1 MRDKL
6 FEQGLKL
13 RKQVL
18 GAAYVETQL
27 RTADAFTMPMQMLA
41 TKSAWGMVW
50 SRPGLPRRIRSMLNI
65 AMLVAL
71 GKAEELELHL
81 GGAIAQKLG
90 ERLAQQVVVDN
101 RPGAGGNI
109 GTDIVAKSAPDGHT
123 LLMGSAG
130 PLAIN
135 ASLFGKMPF
144 DPIRDLAP
152 VTLAASTPNVLVVH
166 PSLRAATVRELIALA
181 KARPSEINFA
191 SSGHGTPA
199 HLAGELFNSM
209 AGVKMVH
216 VPYKGAAPALAD
228 LLGGQVQ
235 LMFSTMPPALPH
247 VKDGKLRALA
257 VTSAKRS
264 PAAPE
269 PPTVGEI
276 ALRGFEANT
285 WHGVV
290 APAGTP
296 AAIIARLNRE
306 IVAIL
311 HLPDVVERLSAQG
324 AEPVGSTPE

>member
-1 MRDKL
+1 VTGR
-6 FEQGLKL
+6 
-13 RKQVL
+13 R
-18 GAAYVETQL
+18 AAL
-27 RTADAFTMPMQMLA
+27 SLA
-41 TKSAWGMVW
+41 ATLAILT
-50 SRPGLPRRIRSMLNI
+50 PH
-65 AMLVAL
+65 AA
-71 GKAEELELHL
+71 AA
-81 GGAIAQKLG
+81 GGAYPARPIRFVVAFPPGGGTDIIARSIAQKLA

-109 GTDIVAKSAPDGHT
+109 GTDIVAKSAPDGYT
-123 LLMGSAG
+123 MLMGSAG

-152 VTLAASTPNVLVVH
+152 VTLAASTPNALVVH
-166 PSLRAATVRELIALA
+166 PSLKAATVNELIALA
-181 KARPSEINFA
+181 KARPGEINFA

-209 AGVKMVH
+209 AGVKLVH

-257 VTSAKRS
+257 VTSLKRS
-264 PAAPE
+264 RATPE
-269 PPTVGEI
+269 LPTVDEV
-276 ALRGFEANT
+276 ALPGFEANT

-290 APAGTP
+290 LPAGTP
-296 AAIIARLNRE
+296 AAIVARLNRE

-311 HLPDVVERLSAQG
+311 HLPEVVERLSGQG
-324 AEPVGSTPE
+324 AEALGSTPEEFAAYIRSESVKWAKVVRDSGAKAE

>member
-1 MRDKL
+1 VTGR
-6 FEQGLKL
+6 
-13 RKQVL
+13 R
-18 GAAYVETQL
+18 AALSLAATL
-27 RTADAFTMPMQMLA
+27 AILAPHAARAADAYPAKPVRFVVAFP
-41 TKSAWGMVW
+41 
-50 SRPGLPRRIRSMLNI
+50 PGGGTDIIARS
-65 AMLVAL
+65 
-71 GKAEELELHL
+71 
-81 GGAIAQKLG
+81 IAQKLA
-90 ERLAQQVVVDN
+90 ERIAQQVVVDN

-109 GTDIVAKSAPDGHT
+109 GTDIVAKSAPDGYT

-144 DPIRDLAP
+144 DPIKDLAP

-166 PSLRAATVRELIALA
+166 PSLRAATVKELIALA
-181 KARPSEINFA
+181 KARPGEINFA

-209 AGVKMVH
+209 VGVKMVH

-264 PAAPE
+264 PAAPDL
-269 PPTVGEI
+269 PTLDEI
-276 ALRGFEANT
+276 ALPGFEANT

-290 APAGTP
+290 VPAGTP
-296 AAIIARLNRE
+296 ATIVARLNRE

-311 HLPDVVERLSAQG
+311 HLPDVVERFSSQG
-324 AEPVGSTPE
+324 AEALGSTPEEFAAYIRSETLKWAKVVRDSGAKAE

>member
-1 MRDKL
+1 MTRRRPAL
-6 FEQGLKL
+6 SF
-13 RKQVL
+13 
-18 GAAYVETQL
+18 AAAL
-27 RTADAFTMPMQMLA
+27 AILAPHAAAADAYPAKPLRFVVAFP
-41 TKSAWGMVW
+41 
-50 SRPGLPRRIRSMLNI
+50 PGGGTDIIARS
-65 AMLVAL
+65 
-71 GKAEELELHL
+71 
-81 GGAIAQKLG
+81 IAQKLA
-90 ERLAQQVVVDN
+90 ERIAQQVVVDN

-109 GTDIVAKSAPDGHT
+109 GTDMVAKSAPDGYT

-144 DPIRDLAP
+144 DPIKDLAP

-166 PSLRAATVRELIALA
+166 PSLKAATVNDLIALA
-181 KARPSEINFA
+181 KARPGEINFA

-216 VPYKGAAPALAD
+216 VPYKGAAPALSD

-264 PAAPE
+264 PAAPGL
-269 PPTVGEI
+269 PTVDEI
-276 ALRGFEANT
+276 ALQGFEANT

-290 APAGTP
+290 VPARTP
-296 AAIIARLNRE
+296 SAIVARLNRE

-311 HLPDVVERLSAQG
+311 HLPDVVERLSGQG
-324 AEPVGSTPE
+324 AEPVGSTPREFAAYIRAETLKWARVVRESGAKAE

>member
-1 MRDKL
+1 MGSRA
-6 FEQGLKL
+6 
-13 RKQVL
+13 VL
-18 GAAYVETQL
+18 SLAATLAILAPQAGAA
-27 RTADAFTMPMQMLA
+27 ADAYPA
-41 TKSAWGMVW
+41 
-50 SRPGLPRRIRSMLNI
+50 RPVRFVVAFPPGGGTDIIARS
-65 AMLVAL
+65 
-71 GKAEELELHL
+71 
-81 GGAIAQKLG
+81 IAQKLA
-90 ERLAQQVVVDN
+90 ERFAQQVVVDN

-109 GTDIVAKSAPDGHT
+109 GTDIVAKAAPDGYT
-123 LLMGSAG
+123 MLMGSAG

-144 DPIRDLAP
+144 DPIKDLAP

-166 PSLRAATVRELIALA
+166 PSLRATSVTELIALA
-181 KARPSEINFA
+181 KAKPGEINFA

-209 AGVKMVH
+209 AGVKLVH

-257 VTSAKRS
+257 VTSSKRS
-264 PAAPE
+264 PAKPDL
-269 PPTVGEI
+269 PTVDEA
-276 ALRGFEANT
+276 ALHGFEANT

-290 APAGTP
+290 VPAGTP
-296 AAIIARLNRE
+296 AAIVARLNRE

-311 HLPDVVERLSAQG
+311 HMPEIVERLSGQG
-324 AEPVGSTPE
+324 AEALGSTPEEFAAYIRSETLKWARVVRDSGAKAE

>member
-1 MRDKL
+1 ML
-6 FEQGLKL
+6 MSL
-13 RKQVL
+13 R
-18 GAAYVETQL
+18 AAASLSAALAVSALHAAAAAEAYPAKPV
-27 RTADAFTMPMQMLA
+27 RFVVAFP
-41 TKSAWGMVW
+41 
-50 SRPGLPRRIRSMLNI
+50 PGGGTDIIARS
-65 AMLVAL
+65 
-71 GKAEELELHL
+71 
-81 GGAIAQKLG
+81 IAQKLA

-166 PSLRAATVRELIALA
+166 PSLRAATIGELIALA
-181 KARPSEINFA
+181 KARPGEINFA

-216 VPYKGAAPALAD
+216 VPDKGAAPALAD

-235 LMFSTMPPALPH
+235 LLFSTLPPALPH
-247 VKDGKLRALA
+247 VKNSKLRALA
-257 VTSAKRS
+257 VAGPQR
-264 PAAPE
+264 
-269 PPTVGEI
+269 PPP
-276 ALRGFEANT
+276 
-285 WHGVV
+285 
-290 APAGTP
+290 APASPT
-296 AAIIARLNRE
+296 
-306 IVAIL
+306 
-311 HLPDVVERLSAQG
+311 
-324 AEPVGSTPE
+324 

>member
-1 MRDKL
+1 MTR
-6 FEQGLKL
+6 
-13 RKQVL
+13 RC
-18 GAAYVETQL
+18 AALSLTATL
-27 RTADAFTMPMQMLA
+27 AILAPHAAAGADAYPAKPVRFVVAFP
-41 TKSAWGMVW
+41 
-50 SRPGLPRRIRSMLNI
+50 PGGGTDIIARS
-65 AMLVAL
+65 
-71 GKAEELELHL
+71 
-81 GGAIAQKLG
+81 IAQKLA
-90 ERLAQQVVVDN
+90 ERIAQQVVVDN

-109 GTDIVAKSAPDGHT
+109 GTDMVAKSAPDGYT

-144 DPIRDLAP
+144 DPIKDLAP

-166 PSLRAATVRELIALA
+166 PALRAATLKELIALA
-181 KARPSEINFA
+181 KARPGEINFA

-199 HLAGELFNSM
+199 HLAGELFNLM
-209 AGVKMVH
+209 AGIKMVH

-235 LMFSTMPPALPH
+235 IMFSTMPPALPH
-247 VKDGKLRALA
+247 VRDGKLRALA

-269 PPTVGEI
+269 LPTVDET
-276 ALRGFEANT
+276 ALPGFEANT

-290 APAGTP
+290 VPAGTP
-296 AAIIARLNRE
+296 GAIVARLNRE

-311 HLPDVVERLSAQG
+311 HLPDVVERFSSQG
-324 AEPVGSTPE
+324 AEALGSTPEEFAAYIKSETLKWAKVVRDSGAKAE

>member
-1 MRDKL
+1 MTGR
-6 FEQGLKL
+6 
-13 RKQVL
+13 R
-18 GAAYVETQL
+18 AALSLAATL
-27 RTADAFTMPMQMLA
+27 AISTPHAAAAADAYPAKPIRFVVAFP
-41 TKSAWGMVW
+41 
-50 SRPGLPRRIRSMLNI
+50 PGGGTDIIARS
-65 AMLVAL
+65 
-71 GKAEELELHL
+71 
-81 GGAIAQKLG
+81 IAQKLA

-109 GTDIVAKSAPDGHT
+109 GTDIVAKSAPDGYT

-135 ASLFGKMPF
+135 ASLFDKMPF

-166 PSLRAATVRELIALA
+166 PSLKAATVNELIALA
-181 KARPSEINFA
+181 KARPGEINFA

-209 AGVKMVH
+209 AGVKLVH

-257 VTSAKRS
+257 VTSSKRS
-264 PAAPE
+264 RAMPE
-269 PPTVGEI
+269 LPTVDEV
-276 ALRGFEANT
+276 ALPGFEANT

-290 APAGTP
+290 VPAGTP
-296 AAIIARLNRE
+296 AAIVARLNRE

-311 HLPDVVERLSAQG
+311 HLPEVVERLSGQG
-324 AEPVGSTPE
+324 AEALGSTPEEFAAYIRSESVKWAKVVRDSGAKAE

>member
-1 MRDKL
+1 VTGR
-6 FEQGLKL
+6 
-13 RKQVL
+13 R
-18 GAAYVETQL
+18 AALSLAATL
-27 RTADAFTMPMQMLA
+27 AISTPHAAAAADAYPA
-41 TKSAWGMVW
+41 
-50 SRPGLPRRIRSMLNI
+50 RPIRFVVAFPPGGGTDII
-65 AMLVAL
+65 ARS
-71 GKAEELELHL
+71 
-81 GGAIAQKLG
+81 IAQKLA

-109 GTDIVAKSAPDGHT
+109 GTDIVAKSAPDGYT

-135 ASLFGKMPF
+135 ASLFDKMPF

-166 PSLRAATVRELIALA
+166 PSLKAATVNELIALA
-181 KARPSEINFA
+181 KARPGEINFA

-209 AGVKMVH
+209 AGVKLVH

-257 VTSAKRS
+257 VTSSKRS
-264 PAAPE
+264 RAMLE
-269 PPTVGEI
+269 LPTVDEV
-276 ALRGFEANT
+276 ALPGFEANT

-290 APAGTP
+290 VPAGTP
-296 AAIIARLNRE
+296 AAIVARLNRE

-311 HLPDVVERLSAQG
+311 HLPEVVERLSGQG
-324 AEPVGSTPE
+324 AEALGSTPEEFAAYIRSESVKWAKVVRDSGAKAE

>member
-1 MRDKL
+1 MARA
-6 FEQGLKL
+6 
-13 RKQVL
+13 VL
-18 GAAYVETQL
+18 SLAATLAISTPQAGAA
-27 RTADAFTMPMQMLA
+27 ADAYPA
-41 TKSAWGMVW
+41 
-50 SRPGLPRRIRSMLNI
+50 RPVRFVVAFPPGGGTDIIARS
-65 AMLVAL
+65 
-71 GKAEELELHL
+71 
-81 GGAIAQKLG
+81 IAQKLA
-90 ERLAQQVVVDN
+90 ERFAQQVVVDN

-109 GTDIVAKSAPDGHT
+109 GTDIVAKAAPDGYT
-123 LLMGSAG
+123 MLMGSAG

-144 DPIRDLAP
+144 DPIKDLAP

-166 PSLRAATVRELIALA
+166 PSLRATSVTELIALA
-181 KARPSEINFA
+181 KAKPGEINFA

-209 AGVKMVH
+209 AGVKLVH

-257 VTSAKRS
+257 VTSSKRS
-264 PAAPE
+264 PAKPDL
-269 PPTVGEI
+269 PTVDEA
-276 ALRGFEANT
+276 ALHGFEANT

-290 APAGTP
+290 VPAGTP
-296 AAIIARLNRE
+296 AAIVARLNRE

-311 HLPDVVERLSAQG
+311 HMPEIVERLSGQG
-324 AEPVGSTPE
+324 AEALGSTPEEFAAYIRSETLKWARVVRDSGAKAE

>member
-1 MRDKL
+1 
-6 FEQGLKL
+6 
-13 RKQVL
+13 
-18 GAAYVETQL
+18 
-27 RTADAFTMPMQMLA
+27 
-41 TKSAWGMVW
+41 
-50 SRPGLPRRIRSMLNI
+50 
-65 AMLVAL
+65 
-71 GKAEELELHL
+71 
-81 GGAIAQKLG
+81 
-90 ERLAQQVVVDN
+90 
-101 RPGAGGNI
+101 
-109 GTDIVAKSAPDGHT
+109 
-123 LLMGSAG
+123 MGSAG

-166 PSLRAATVRELIALA
+166 PSLRAATIEELIALA
-181 KARPSEINFA
+181 KARPGEINFA

-209 AGVKMVH
+209 ARVKMVH

-247 VKDGKLRALA
+247 VKDGRLRALA

-264 PAAPE
+264 PAMPE
-269 PPTVGEI
+269 LPTVDEI
-276 ALRGFEANT
+276 ALPGFEANT

-296 AAIIARLNRE
+296 TAIIARLNRE
-306 IVAIL
+306 IVSIL
-311 HLPDVVERLSAQG
+311 HLPEVVERLSAQG
-324 AEPVGSTPE
+324 AEPVGSTPEEFAAYIRSETVKWAKVVRESGAKAE

>member
-1 MRDKL
+1 MCR
-6 FEQGLKL
+6 
-13 RKQVL
+13 R
-18 GAAYVETQL
+18 AALSLAATL
-27 RTADAFTMPMQMLA
+27 ALLAPHAAAADAYPA
-41 TKSAWGMVW
+41 
-50 SRPGLPRRIRSMLNI
+50 RPVRFVVAFPPGGGTDIIARS
-65 AMLVAL
+65 
-71 GKAEELELHL
+71 
-81 GGAIAQKLG
+81 IAQKLA

-109 GTDIVAKSAPDGHT
+109 GTDIVAKSAPDGYT

-135 ASLFGKMPF
+135 ASLFATMPF
-144 DPIRDLAP
+144 DPIKDLAP

-166 PSLRAATVRELIALA
+166 PSLKATTVSELIALA
-181 KARPSEINFA
+181 KARPGEINFA

-247 VKDGKLRALA
+247 VKDRKLRALA

-269 PPTVGEI
+269 LPTLDEI
-276 ALRGFEANT
+276 ALPGFEANT
-285 WHGVV
+285 WHGVAV
-290 APAGTP
+290 PAGTP
-296 AAIIARLNRE
+296 TTIIARLNRE

-311 HLPDVVERLSAQG
+311 HLPDVVVRLSGQG
-324 AEPVGSTPE
+324 AEPVGSTPEDFAAYIRSETLKWAKVVKESGAKAE

>member
-1 MRDKL
+1 MRMS
-6 FEQGLKL
+6 L
-13 RKQVL
+13 R
-18 GAAYVETQL
+18 AAASLSAALAVSAL
-27 RTADAFTMPMQMLA
+27 RAAAAADAYASKPVRFVVAFP
-41 TKSAWGMVW
+41 
-50 SRPGLPRRIRSMLNI
+50 PGGVTDIIARS
-65 AMLVAL
+65 
-71 GKAEELELHL
+71 
-81 GGAIAQKLG
+81 IAQRLTV
-90 ERLAQQVVVDN
+90 RLAQQVVVDN

-181 KARPSEINFA
+181 KARPGEINFA

-216 VPYKGAAPALAD
+216 VPYKGAAPALTD

-264 PAAPE
+264 PATPE
-269 PPTVGEI
+269 LPTVDEI
-276 ALRGFEANT
+276 ALPGFEANT

-290 APAGTP
+290 VPAGTP
-296 AAIIARLNRE
+296 AAIVARLNRE

-311 HLPDVVERLSAQG
+311 HLPEVVERLSAQG
-324 AEPVGSTPE
+324 AEAVGSTPEEFAAYIRSETAKWAKVVRDSGAKAE

>member
-1 MRDKL
+1 MTGR
-6 FEQGLKL
+6 
-13 RKQVL
+13 R
-18 GAAYVETQL
+18 AALSLAATL
-27 RTADAFTMPMQMLA
+27 AILAPHAARAADAYPAKPVRFVVAFP
-41 TKSAWGMVW
+41 
-50 SRPGLPRRIRSMLNI
+50 PGGGTDIIARS
-65 AMLVAL
+65 
-71 GKAEELELHL
+71 
-81 GGAIAQKLG
+81 IAQKLA
-90 ERLAQQVVVDN
+90 ERIAQQVVVDN

-109 GTDIVAKSAPDGHT
+109 GTDIVAKSAPDGYT

-135 ASLFGKMPF
+135 ASLFAKMPF
-144 DPIRDLAP
+144 DPIKDLAP

-166 PSLRAATVRELIALA
+166 PSLRAATVKELIALA
-181 KARPSEINFA
+181 KARPGEINFA

-264 PAAPE
+264 PAAPDI
-269 PPTVGEI
+269 PTLDEI
-276 ALRGFEANT
+276 ALPGFEANT

-290 APAGTP
+290 VPAGTP
-296 AAIIARLNRE
+296 ATIVARLNRE

-311 HLPDVVERLSAQG
+311 HLPDVVERFSSQG
-324 AEPVGSTPE
+324 AEALGSTPEEFAAYIRSETLKWAKVVRDSGAKAE

>member
-1 MRDKL
+1 MTRCI
-6 FEQGLKL
+6 
-13 RKQVL
+13 
-18 GAAYVETQL
+18 AAVTL
-27 RTADAFTMPMQMLA
+27 AASVAAPAALADVYPTKPVRFVVAFP
-41 TKSAWGMVW
+41 
-50 SRPGLPRRIRSMLNI
+50 PGGGTDIIARS
-65 AMLVAL
+65 
-71 GKAEELELHL
+71 
-81 GGAIAQKLG
+81 IAQKLA
-90 ERLAQQVVVDN
+90 ERIAQQVVVDN

-109 GTDIVAKSAPDGHT
+109 GTDIVAKSAPDGYT

-135 ASLFGKMPF
+135 ASLFAKMPF
-144 DPIRDLAP
+144 DPIKDLAP
-152 VTLAASTPNVLVVH
+152 VTLAATTPNVLVVH
-166 PSLRAATVRELIALA
+166 PSLKAATVNDLIALA
-181 KARPSEINFA
+181 RARPGEINFA
-191 SSGHGTPA
+191 ASGHGTPA

-209 AGVKMVH
+209 AGVRMVH

-269 PPTVGEI
+269 LPTVDEI
-276 ALRGFEANT
+276 ALPGFEAST

-290 APAGTP
+290 VAGGAPS
-296 AAIIARLNRE
+296 AIVTRLNPN

-311 HLPDVVERLSAQG
+311 HLPDLVERLSGQG
-324 AEPVGSTPE
+324 AEPVGSTPEEFAAYIRAETLKWARVVRESGARAE

>member
-1 MRDKL
+1 VTR
-6 FEQGLKL
+6 
-13 RKQVL
+13 RR
-18 GAAYVETQL
+18 AALSLAATL
-27 RTADAFTMPMQMLA
+27 AILAPHAAAAADAYPAKPVRFVVAFP
-41 TKSAWGMVW
+41 
-50 SRPGLPRRIRSMLNI
+50 PGGGTDIIARS
-65 AMLVAL
+65 
-71 GKAEELELHL
+71 
-81 GGAIAQKLG
+81 IAQKLT
-90 ERLAQQVVVDN
+90 ERIAQQVVVDN

-109 GTDIVAKSAPDGHT
+109 GTDIVAKSAPDGYT
-123 LLMGSAG
+123 MLMGSAG

-144 DPIRDLAP
+144 DPIKDLAP

-166 PSLRAATVRELIALA
+166 PSLRAATVKELIALA
-181 KARPSEINFA
+181 KARPGEINFA

-264 PAAPE
+264 PAAPDL
-269 PPTVGEI
+269 PTLDEI
-276 ALRGFEANT
+276 ALPGFEANT

-290 APAGTP
+290 VPAGTP
-296 AAIIARLNRE
+296 ATIVARLNRE

-311 HLPDVVERLSAQG
+311 HLPEVVERLSGQG
-324 AEPVGSTPE
+324 AEPVGSTPEEFAAYIRSETLKWAKVVRDSGAKAE

>member
-1 MRDKL
+1 VTR
-6 FEQGLKL
+6 
-13 RKQVL
+13 RC
-18 GAAYVETQL
+18 AALSLAATL
-27 RTADAFTMPMQMLA
+27 AILAPHAAAAADAYPAKPLRFVVAFP
-41 TKSAWGMVW
+41 
-50 SRPGLPRRIRSMLNI
+50 PGGGTDIIARS
-65 AMLVAL
+65 
-71 GKAEELELHL
+71 
-81 GGAIAQKLG
+81 IAQKLA
-90 ERLAQQVVVDN
+90 ERIAQQVVVDN

-109 GTDIVAKSAPDGHT
+109 GTDMVAKSAPDGYT

-144 DPIRDLAP
+144 DPIKDLAP

-166 PSLRAATVRELIALA
+166 PALRAATLKELIALA
-181 KARPSEINFA
+181 KARPGEINFA

-199 HLAGELFNSM
+199 HLAGELFNLM

-235 LMFSTMPPALPH
+235 IMFSTMPPALPH
-247 VKDGKLRALA
+247 VRDGKLRALA

-269 PPTVGEI
+269 LPTVDET
-276 ALRGFEANT
+276 ALPGFEANT

-290 APAGTP
+290 VPAGTP
-296 AAIIARLNRE
+296 GAIVARLNRE

-311 HLPDVVERLSAQG
+311 HLPDVVERFSSQG
-324 AEPVGSTPE
+324 AEALGSTPEEFAAYIRSETLKWAKVVRDSGAKAE

>member
-1 MRDKL
+1 MTGR
-6 FEQGLKL
+6 
-13 RKQVL
+13 R
-18 GAAYVETQL
+18 AAL
-27 RTADAFTMPMQMLA
+27 SLAAALAILAPHAAAAADAYPAKPVRFVVAFP
-41 TKSAWGMVW
+41 
-50 SRPGLPRRIRSMLNI
+50 PGGGTDIIARS
-65 AMLVAL
+65 
-71 GKAEELELHL
+71 
-81 GGAIAQKLG
+81 IAQKLT
-90 ERLAQQVVVDN
+90 ERIAQQVVVDN

-109 GTDIVAKSAPDGHT
+109 GTDIVAKSAPDGYT

-135 ASLFGKMPF
+135 ASLFVKMPF
-144 DPIRDLAP
+144 DPIKDLAP

-166 PSLRAATVRELIALA
+166 PSLRAATVKELIALA
-181 KARPSEINFA
+181 KARPGEINFA

-264 PAAPE
+264 PAAPDL
-269 PPTVGEI
+269 PTVDEI
-276 ALRGFEANT
+276 ALPGFEANT

-296 AAIIARLNRE
+296 RAIIARLNRE

-324 AEPVGSTPE
+324 AEPVGSTPEEFAAYIGSETLKWAKVVRDSGAKAE

>member
-1 MRDKL
+1 MTGR
-6 FEQGLKL
+6 
-13 RKQVL
+13 R
-18 GAAYVETQL
+18 AALSLAATL
-27 RTADAFTMPMQMLA
+27 AILAPHAARAADAYPAKPVRFVVAFP
-41 TKSAWGMVW
+41 
-50 SRPGLPRRIRSMLNI
+50 PGGGTDII
-65 AMLVAL
+65 AR
-71 GKAEELELHL
+71 
-81 GGAIAQKLG
+81 AIAQKLA
-90 ERLAQQVVVDN
+90 ERIAQQVVVDN

-109 GTDIVAKSAPDGHT
+109 GTDIVAKSAPDGYT
-123 LLMGSAG
+123 MLMGSAG

-144 DPIRDLAP
+144 DPIKDLAP

-166 PSLRAATVRELIALA
+166 PSLRAATVKELIALA
-181 KARPSEINFA
+181 KARSGEINFA

-264 PAAPE
+264 PAAPDI
-269 PPTVGEI
+269 PTLDEI
-276 ALRGFEANT
+276 ALPGFEANT

-290 APAGTP
+290 VPAGTP
-296 AAIIARLNRE
+296 ATIVARLNRE

-311 HLPDVVERLSAQG
+311 HLPDVVERFSSQG
-324 AEPVGSTPE
+324 AEALGSTPEEFAAYIRSETLKWAKVVRDSGAKAE